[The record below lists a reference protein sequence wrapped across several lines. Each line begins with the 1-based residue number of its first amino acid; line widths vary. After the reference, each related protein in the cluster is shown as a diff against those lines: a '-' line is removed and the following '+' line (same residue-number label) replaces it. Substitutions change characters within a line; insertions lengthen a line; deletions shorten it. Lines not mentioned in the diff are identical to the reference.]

1 MAVADIDEGKLDR
14 FGEAWEIPPD
24 RRYVGH
30 ESMLAAEDLDLVSV
44 CTPSYLHDD
53 HVVDAAESQA
63 DSGLVWCEKPIA
75 SSVSDAEKMVMA
87 CDETDTELLVNHF
100 FRFTTKLQRLRD
112 LIQTEDLLGDVH
124 AVATRFRIELLRNS
138 LGLSGGS

>member
-1 MAVADIDEGKLDR
+1 MHDEEDIGEKKVRASHAGGYDATEGVDLVAVADIDEGKLDR

-75 SSVSDAEKMVMA
+75 SSVSDAGKNGYGLRRDGHGAAGQPLLSVH
-87 CDETDTELLVNHF
+87 DEAPAAQGPHPD
-100 FRFTTKLQRLRD
+100 
-112 LIQTEDLLGDVH
+112 
-124 AVATRFRIELLRNS
+124 
-138 LGLSGGS
+138 